1 MFCDTDGGTC
11 GSDPSTWPGV
21 GGTSFPSP
29 IWAGFMALVDNQ
41 AGGGGETDRLFVL
54 ECGMKI

>member
-1 MFCDTDGGTC
+1 
-11 GSDPSTWPGV
+11 
-21 GGTSFPSP
+21 
-29 IWAGFMALVDNQ
+29 MALVDNQ